1 MNHITEDKLLEFA
14 LGISSN
20 QTERAEIETHLVD
33 CQECRLQLNAIQ
45 RNIMVIGGIRGPEP
59 VLRMPS
65 APYQP
70 VKYAVLKVAA
80 LVFLGFLVGMGTSS
94 LTHREP
100 VYVLPSYLKLSP
112 PADSLMGCVVSDA
125 TEINAGYYGQI
136 LEGQK

>member
-20 QTERAEIETHLVD
+20 QTECAEIEAHLVD
-33 CQECRLQLNAIQ
+33 CLECRVQLNAIQ
-45 RNIMVIGGIRGPEP
+45 RDIMIIGGIRGPEP
-59 VLRMPS
+59 VWRMPS
-65 APYQP
+65 APHRP
-70 VKYAVLKVAA
+70 TKRAVLKVAA
-80 LVFLGFLVGMGTSS
+80 LVFFSFLAGMGTSS

-100 VYVLPSYLKLSP
+100 VYVLPSYLKSSP